1 MIKLDF
7 EIQTQYGVYRDA
19 LYLED
24 NHSLTEQDIDA
35 MKQERVD
42 NWIAVIT
49 APSEEVILEETL
61 IIENLI
67 QEIEEEVNNG

>member
-7 EIQTQYGVYRDA
+7 EFQTQYGVYRDA

-24 NHSLTEQDIDA
+24 NHSFTEQEIEA

-42 NWIAVIT
+42 NWIAIIT
-49 APSEEVILEETL
+49 APSEEVVEAP
-61 IIENLI
+61 IEDI
-67 QEIEEEVNNG
+67 VE